1 MTVANPGVKYEA
13 RVTSVGP
20 LVAEFIDSHIVVL
33 FREGA
38 PEELAEFSLLHDG
51 QVLHAPVTPGDTVV
65 LDDAPFRVLAVGD
78 VANSNLANLGHLVM
92 KFNGETA
99 PEMPGDVCI
108 EARPIPPL
116 HVGSRLQILSAGVE
130 SA

>member
-1 MTVANPGVKYEA
+1 MTIANPTVKYEA
-13 RVTSVGP
+13 RVTGIGP
-20 LVAEFIDSHIVVL
+20 LVAEFSDSHILVL

-38 PEELAEFSLLHDG
+38 PEELAEFSILHDG
-51 QVLHAPVTPGDTVV
+51 VVLHAPLTPGDTIA
-65 LDDAPFRVLAVGD
+65 LDDTTFGVLAVGD

-116 HVGSRLQILSAGVE
+116 QIGSRLRIVSA
-130 SA
+130 SSDSP